1 MTVYDEVWTEFSQSS
16 LILRMPLWEG
26 VGLGLIVCVQDQ
38 VILKNIHAVQRRIE
52 TRLDIPTVPL
62 DTAHITVR
70 SFGQIVERPQTAHQ
84 LAPNRIPAVID
95 LLTPPLSDIPRFDVH
110 LARVGSFM
118 VCPIA
123 EVHDGGAIWAI
134 RARINPPLAD
144 AGFVDFDYGR
154 HGFVP
159 HLTLAYY
166 PQDGDGAEAQSTI
179 AELRDT
185 HLGALHVDRLALVKA
200 EMSEQLC
207 CLETIH
213 EFKLKEKK

>member
-1 MTVYDEVWTEFSQSS
+1 MTVYDEVWAEFSQNDHIS
-16 LILRMPLWEG
+16 RMPLWEG
-26 VGLGLIVCVQDQ
+26 VGLGLIVYVQDEA
-38 VILKNIHAVQRRIE
+38 ILENIRAVQQRIK

-70 SFGQIVERPQTAHQ
+70 SFGQIVDRPQTTHQ
-84 LAPNRIPAVID
+84 LAPGSIPTIID
-95 LLTPPLSDIPRFDVH
+95 LLTPPLRDVPSFDIH
-110 LARVGSFM
+110 LTRVGSFM
-118 VCPIA
+118 VCPIVEA
-123 EVHDGGAIWAI
+123 HDGRAIWDI

-144 AGFVDFDYGR
+144 AGFGDLDYGR

-166 PQDGDGAEAQSTI
+166 PQDDDGAEARSTV

-207 CLETIH
+207 CLETVH
-213 EFKLKEKK
+213 EFELKEKH